1 MFNWPCLDGPA
12 VECFANP
19 FLKGGKGLGISMIKV
34 RKYQRVLLYNQSHK
48 FHYRNRN
55 RILHDAV
62 KTTLQFRDNA
72 SVCH

>member
-19 FLKGGKGLGISMIKV
+19 FLKGGKGLCIFMIKV
-34 RKYQRVLLYNQSHK
+34 RKYQRVLLPSQSHG

-55 RILHDAV
+55 RIFLDAV
-62 KTTLQFRDNA
+62 KTMLQFRDNA
-72 SVCH
+72 PICH